1 MSKRKNTKR
10 YNITIAFVYII
21 GIILLVRL
29 FQLQIVEGAEYREQS
44 NTRLTR
50 ETEIKA
56 ARGNIRDSS
65 GNRLVSTTIEYNVE
79 IHKTKIDNDS
89 LNNSLLLLAQTLETN
104 GDKYSD
110 TFPIVVNDGNLTFKD
125 GVDQEKWKSANKV
138 DSSYDVN
145 QSFDF
150 FKKRYS
156 VNSDNIDDARKIVAL
171 RYYIEQNGYSNTK
184 AVTLASNISNT
195 SFAKINEMG
204 ASFPSLRNSC
214 ITYFRIC
221 RTYFSKR
228 IKR

>member
-56 ARGNIRDSS
+56 AR
-65 GNRLVSTTIEYNVE
+65 VSTTIEYNVE

-156 VNSDNIDDARKIVAL
+156 VNSENIDDARKIVAL
-171 RYYIEQNGYSNTK
+171 RYYIE
-184 AVTLASNISNT
+184 
-195 SFAKINEMG
+195 
-204 ASFPSLRNSC
+204 
-214 ITYFRIC
+214 
-221 RTYFSKR
+221 
-228 IKR
+228 